1 MRRLRTCPLG
11 HLQGNGQSCFP
22 YLPREQHAKLT
33 ASAGVTIVTATPRR
47 EVRFLDDRQ
56 CRAAPAPS
64 RDQRGPVTS
73 LGRVR
78 PPVSGLTGTKKTAI
92 EAVGRTL
99 LSDNPPHFF
108 VDSARSHF
116 PSKK

>member
-1 MRRLRTCPLG
+1 
-11 HLQGNGQSCFP
+11 
-22 YLPREQHAKLT
+22 
-33 ASAGVTIVTATPRR
+33 
-47 EVRFLDDRQ
+47 VR
-56 CRAAPAPS
+56 S
-64 RDQRGPVTS
+64 
-73 LGRVR
+73 
-78 PPVSGLTGTKKTAI
+78 PVSGLTGTKKTAV